1 MAADNPKTIVYHYV
15 KGNGFHVV
23 HGDGV
28 WGGVT
33 SRGYISMSF
42 YSERPPIPQKVVH
55 KVTEANTLGDE
66 VLDDR
71 EMKEGVIREVGVEV
85 LVDLPMA
92 QSLLYWLREKVDF
105 MENQLAAQ
113 GKGEN

>member
-1 MAADNPKTIVYHYV
+1 MAEDNPKTIVYHYI
-15 KGNGFHVV
+15 KANGFQVV

-42 YSERPPIPQKVVH
+42 YSERPAIPRKVVH
-55 KVTEANTLGDE
+55 EVTEANTLGDE
-66 VLDDR
+66 VLAER
-71 EMKEGVIREVGVEV
+71 EMKGGVIRQVGVEV

-92 QSLLYWLREKVDF
+92 KSLLLWLQEKVDF
-105 MENQLAAQ
+105 VEKNLAVQ